1 MLCLCDVPIIP
12 EKRLVVK
19 DFFNIFKFSFVKRYI
34 FNLVKRFYYRFAR
47 KTLFFVKHA
56 YRIEDTKGG
65 DAGIGKDGSP
75 HGSIAGKPG
84 DHDDAFDT

>member
-1 MLCLCDVPIIP
+1 MYLLSL
-12 EKRLVVK
+12 KRGWLSRC
-19 DFFNIFKFSFVKRYI
+19 FINIFKFYFVKRYI

-47 KTLFFVKHA
+47 KTLFFVKYA

-75 HGSIAGKPG
+75 HGSITGKPG
-84 DHDDAFDT
+84 NHDDAFDA

>member
-1 MLCLCDVPIIP
+1 MCLLSL
-12 EKRLVVK
+12 KRGWLSRY
-19 DFFNIFKFSFVKRYI
+19 FINIFKFYFVKRYI

-75 HGSIAGKPG
+75 HGSITGKPG
-84 DHDDAFDT
+84 NHDDAFDA